1 MAQSP
6 VLLDRSKIHSMT
18 IVILVF
24 LGGVLTIL
32 SPCILPVLPFVF
44 ARSEQKF
51 LTNGLPMLAGMAITF
66 AAIAT
71 LAAVGGSWAVRVNQY
86 GRVFALVLLTL
97 FAATLL
103 STRLA
108 DWLARPFVALG
119 NQLAQSTP
127 GATPRFTLLNSLLL
141 GIATGLLWAPCAGPI
156 LGLIL
161 TGAAISGPN
170 ARTTLLLFAYA
181 AGAAT
186 SLAVALLAGGRVF
199 AFLKRSL
206 GTGEWIRRGL
216 GVAVLLAV
224 VAILFGWD
232 STVLTR
238 LSLNGTNNLEQS
250 LIDKINPQ
258 NPAAPGG
265 SMMAMSNSKADG
277 HAMMMSAAKPAGSL
291 PVEGDIPSFAG
302 ATLWLN
308 SPPLTPESLKGKVVV
323 VDFWTYSCI
332 NCLRALPYVESWYQK
347 YKDHGLVVIGVHAPE
362 FAFEKDPGNVRHAV
376 ADLKI
381 TYPVALDND
390 YVIWQAFNNQYWP
403 AHYFIDATGRIRA
416 HHFGEGNYDESEQI
430 IRTLL
435 TEAGQGALPPPG
447 MDQRAVGV
455 QAPPDEAHDQSPE
468 TYVGYRRADNFASP
482 GGFAQDQ
489 VHVYSAPAA
498 MKLNQWALG
507 GSWNV
512 DPEKAV
518 LGASGGKIEFRF
530 YARDLHLVLGPGSD
544 GKPVRFR
551 VTLDGAAPA
560 ASHGADTDSSG
571 AGVIDGQRLYQL
583 IRQSGDVGEH
593 VFSIQFLDPGV
604 QAYSFT
610 FG

>member
-1 MAQSP
+1 
-6 VLLDRSKIHSMT
+6 MT

-86 GRVFALVLLTL
+86 GRIFALVLLTA

-119 NQLAQSTP
+119 NRLTQANP
-127 GATPRFTLLNSLLL
+127 DAAGRFTLLNSLLL

-186 SLAVALLAGGRVF
+186 SLAVALLAGARVF
-199 AFLKRSL
+199 ALLKKSL

-224 VAILFGWD
+224 VAIVFGWD

-238 LSLNGTNNLEQS
+238 LSLSGTNSLEQS

-258 NPAAPGG
+258 NAGAPGG
-265 SMMAMSNSKADG
+265 AMMAMSNSTMAMSNTKNDG
-277 HAMMMSAAKPAGSL
+277 HAMMMSAAKPAGNL
-291 PVEGDIPSFAG
+291 PVEGEIPSFAG

-308 SPPLTPESLKGKVVV
+308 SPPLTPESLRGKVVL

-332 NCLRALPYVESWYQK
+332 NCLRALPHVQSWYQK

-362 FAFEKDPGNVRHAV
+362 FAFEKDAGNVRRAG

-390 YVIWQAFNNQYWP
+390 YAIWQAFNNQYWP
-403 AHYFIDATGRIRA
+403 AHYFIDATGHIRA
-416 HHFGEGNYDESEQI
+416 HHFGEGNYDESEQTL
-430 IRTLL
+430 RKLL
-435 TEAGQGALPPPG
+435 TDAGQTDLPPAG
-447 MDQRAVGV
+447 MGSAKAVGV

-489 VHVYSAPAA
+489 AHVYTAPSAL
-498 MKLNQWALG
+498 KLNQWALS

-518 LGASGGKIEFRF
+518 LGASGGKIVFRF
-530 YARDLHLVLGPGSD
+530 YARDLHLVLGPGS

-560 ASHGADTDSSG
+560 ANHGADTDASG
-571 AGVIDGQRLYQL
+571 AGIIDGQRLYQL

-593 VFSIQFLDPGV
+593 VFSIEFLDPGV

>member
-1 MAQSP
+1 
-6 VLLDRSKIHSMT
+6 MT

-51 LTNGLPMLAGMAITF
+51 LSNGLPMLAGMAITF

-86 GRVFALVLLTL
+86 GRVLALVLLTA

-119 NQLAQSTP
+119 NRLAQSNP
-127 GATPRFTLLNSLLL
+127 GAAGSFTLLNSLLL
-141 GIATGLLWAPCAGPI
+141 GVATGLLWAPCAGPI

-170 ARTTLLLFAYA
+170 AHTTLLLFAYA

-199 AFLKRSL
+199 AFLKKSL

-224 VAILFGWD
+224 VAIVFGWD

-238 LSLNGTNNLEQS
+238 LSLSGTNSLEQS

-258 NPAAPGG
+258 NTGAAGG
-265 SMMAMSNSKADG
+265 AMMAMSNSTMAMSNTKNDG
-277 HAMMMSAAKPAGSL
+277 HAMMMSAAKPAGNL
-291 PVEGDIPSFAG
+291 PVEGEIPSFAG

-308 SPPLTPESLKGKVVV
+308 SPPLTPESLRGKVVM

-332 NCLRALPYVESWYQK
+332 NCLRALPYVESWYDK
-347 YKDHGLVVIGVHAPE
+347 YKDHGFVVIGVHAPE
-362 FAFEKDPGNVRHAV
+362 FAFEKDPANVRRAV

-390 YVIWQAFNNQYWP
+390 YAIWQAFNNQYWP
-403 AHYFIDATGRIRA
+403 AHYFIDATGHIRA
-416 HHFGEGNYDESEQI
+416 HHFGEGNYDESEQT

-435 TEAGQGALPPPG
+435 TEAGQSGLPPPG
-447 MDQRAVGV
+447 MGGAKAVGV

-482 GGFAQDQ
+482 GGFSQDQ
-489 VHVYSAPAA
+489 AHAYSVPSAL
-498 MKLNQWALG
+498 KLNQWALG

-530 YARDLHLVLGPGSD
+530 YARDLHLVLGPGSG

-551 VTLDGAAPA
+551 VTLDGAAPGA
-560 ASHGADTDSSG
+560 NHGADTDSSG

-593 VFSIQFLDPGV
+593 VFAIEFLDPGV

>member
-1 MAQSP
+1 
-6 VLLDRSKIHSMT
+6 MT
-18 IVILVF
+18 LGILVF

-44 ARSEQKF
+44 ARSEQRF
-51 LTNGLPMLAGMAITF
+51 LTNGLPMLLGMAVTF
-66 AAIAT
+66 AGIAT

-86 GRVFALVLLTL
+86 GRIFALVLLTI

-119 NQLAQSTP
+119 NRLAQPVP
-127 GATPRFTLLNSLLL
+127 GQPAKLGPLNSLLL
-141 GIATGLLWAPCAGPI
+141 GVATGLLWAPCAGPI

-170 ARTTLLLFAYA
+170 TRTSLLLFAYA

-186 SLAVALLAGGRVF
+186 SLAVALFAGGRVF
-199 AFLKRSL
+199 AFMKKSL
-206 GTGEWIRRGL
+206 GTGEWLRRAL
-216 GVAVLLAV
+216 GIAVLIAV
-224 VAILFGWD
+224 VAIVFGWD
-232 STVLTR
+232 TSVLTR
-238 LSLNGTNNLEQS
+238 LSLNGTNSIEQS

-258 NPAAPGG
+258 GAQAGG
-265 SMMAMSNSKADG
+265 SMTMAMSNSNMAMANKNSDG
-277 HAMMMSAAKPAGSL
+277 HAMMMSSAKSAGAL
-291 PVEGDIPSFAG
+291 PVEGEIPSFAG

-308 SPPLTPESLKGKVVV
+308 SPPLTPEALRGKVVV

-332 NCLRALPYVESWYQK
+332 NCLRALPYVKGWYAK

-362 FAFEKDPGNVRHAV
+362 FAFEKDPSNVRRAV
-376 ADLKI
+376 ADLQI

-390 YVIWQAFNNQYWP
+390 YAIWQAFNNQYWP
-403 AHYFIDATGRIRA
+403 AHYFIDASGRIRA
-416 HHFGEGNYDESEQI
+416 HHFGEGNYDESEET

-435 TEAGQGALPPPG
+435 TEAGNTGLPPPG
-447 MDQRAVGV
+447 MGALPAVGV
-455 QAPPDEAHDQSPE
+455 QAAADEAHDQSPE
-468 TYVGYRRADNFASP
+468 TYVGYRRAENFASP

-489 VHVYSAPAA
+489 ARAYSAPAA
-498 MKLNQWALG
+498 LKLNQWALS

-518 LGASGGKIEFRF
+518 LAAAPGKITFRF
-530 YARDLHLVLGPGSD
+530 YARDLHLVLGPGKD
-544 GKPVRFR
+544 GKPVHFR

-560 ASHGADTDSSG
+560 GNHGADTDLSG

-583 IRQSGDVGEH
+583 IRQTGAVGEH
-593 VFSIQFLDPGV
+593 VFTIEFLDSGV

>member
-1 MAQSP
+1 
-6 VLLDRSKIHSMT
+6 
-18 IVILVF
+18 
-24 LGGVLTIL
+24 
-32 SPCILPVLPFVF
+32 
-44 ARSEQKF
+44 
-51 LTNGLPMLAGMAITF
+51 MLAGMAVTF

-86 GRVFALVLLTL
+86 GRIFALVLLTA

-119 NQLAQSTP
+119 NRLAQSDP
-127 GATPRFTLLNSLLL
+127 GASARFTPLNSVLL

-181 AGAAT
+181 AGAAS

-216 GVAVLLAV
+216 GVAVLIAV
-224 VAILFGWD
+224 VAIVFGWD

-238 LSLNGTNNLEQS
+238 LSLNGTNSLEQS

-258 NPAAPGG
+258 NAGAPGG
-265 SMMAMSNSKADG
+265 SMMAMSNSTMAMSNTKADG
-277 HAMMMSAAKPAGSL
+277 HAMMMSAAKPAGNL
-291 PVEGDIPSFAG
+291 PVEGEIPSFAG

-308 SPPLTPESLKGKVVV
+308 SPPLTPEALRGKVVV

-362 FAFEKDPGNVRHAV
+362 FAFEKDPGNVRRAV

-390 YVIWQAFNNQYWP
+390 YAIWQAFNNQYWP
-403 AHYFIDATGRIRA
+403 AHYFIDATGHVRA

-435 TEAGQGALPPPG
+435 TEAGQSGLPPPG
-447 MDQRAVGV
+447 MGAVKAAGV
-455 QAPPDEAHDQSPE
+455 EAPPDEAHDQSPE

-489 VHVYSAPAA
+489 AHVYSAPAA
-498 MKLNQWALG
+498 LKLNQWALG
-507 GSWNV
+507 GSWKV

-518 LGASGGKIEFRF
+518 LGAGGGKIEFRF
-530 YARDLHLVLGPGSD
+530 YARDLHLVLGPGAD

-551 VTLDGAAPA
+551 VTLDGAPPA

-571 AGVIDGQRLYQL
+571 AGIIDRQRLYQL
-583 IRQSGDVGEH
+583 IRQSGAVGEH
-593 VFSIQFLDPGV
+593 VFSIEFLDPDV

>member
-1 MAQSP
+1 
-6 VLLDRSKIHSMT
+6 MT
-18 IVILVF
+18 IVILVYF
-24 LGGVLTIL
+24 GGVLTIL

-51 LTNGLPMLAGMAITF
+51 LTSGLPMLAGMAITF

-86 GRVFALVLLTL
+86 GRVAALVLLTV

-119 NQLAQSTP
+119 NRLAQPSEGP
-127 GATPRFTLLNSLLL
+127 SRYGLLNSLLL
-141 GIATGLLWAPCAGPI
+141 GVATGLLWAPCAGPI

-199 AFLKRSL
+199 GFLKKSL
-206 GTGEWIRRGL
+206 GTGEWVRRGL
-216 GVAVLLAV
+216 GAAVLLAV

-238 LSLNGTNNLEQS
+238 LSLNGTNSLEQS
-250 LIDKINPQ
+250 LIDKINP
-258 NPAAPGG
+258 PARGG
-265 SMMAMSNSKADG
+265 NATMAMSNSTMAMSNSKADG
-277 HAMMMSAAKPAGSL
+277 HGMMMSAAKPSGEL
-291 PVEGDIPSFAG
+291 PVEGDLPSLAG

-308 SPPLTPESLKGKVVV
+308 SPPLTPEGLRGKVVM

-332 NCLRALPYVESWYQK
+332 NCLRALPYVESWYEK

-362 FAFEKDPGNVRHAV
+362 FAFEKDPANVRRAV
-376 ADLKI
+376 ADLKV

-390 YVIWQAFNNQYWP
+390 YAIWQAFNNQYWP
-403 AHYFIDATGRIRA
+403 AHYFIDAAGHIRG
-416 HHFGEGNYDESEQI
+416 HHFGEGNYDESEQT

-435 TEAGQGALPPPG
+435 TDAGQTNLPPAG
-447 MDQRAVGV
+447 MAVGKAVGV

-468 TYVGYRRADNFASP
+468 TYVGYRRAENFASP
-482 GGFAQDQ
+482 GGFTESRA
-489 VHVYSAPAA
+489 HAYSVPAA
-498 MKLNQWALG
+498 LKLNQWALG

-512 DPEKAV
+512 DAEKAV
-518 LGASGGKIEFRF
+518 LGAAGGKIVFRF

-551 VTLDGAAPA
+551 VMLDGAAPA
-560 ASHGADTDSSG
+560 ANHGADTDSSG
-571 AGVIDGQRLYQL
+571 SGTIDGQRLYQL

-593 VFSIQFLDPGV
+593 VFTIEFLDPGA

>member
-1 MAQSP
+1 
-6 VLLDRSKIHSMT
+6 MT

-51 LTNGLPMLAGMAITF
+51 LTNGLPMLVGMAVAF
-66 AAIAT
+66 AGIAT

-86 GRVFALVLLTL
+86 GRIFALVLLTG

-108 DWLARPFVALG
+108 DWLTRPFVALG
-119 NQLAQSTP
+119 NRLAQPTAP
-127 GATPRFTLLNSLLL
+127 AGGKLGLFNSALL
-141 GIATGLLWAPCAGPI
+141 GVATGLLWAPCAGPI

-170 ARTTLLLFAYA
+170 TRTTLLLFAYS

-186 SLAVALLAGGRVF
+186 SLSIALLAGGRVF
-199 AFLKRSL
+199 ALLKKSL
-206 GTGEWIRRGL
+206 GAGEWLRRAL
-216 GVAVLLAV
+216 GVAVLAAV
-224 VAILFGWD
+224 VAIVFGWD
-232 STVLTR
+232 SSVLTR
-238 LSLNGTNNLEQS
+238 LSLNGTNSLEQS
-250 LIDKINPQ
+250 LIDKIEPG
-258 NPAAPGG
+258 AAPGG
-265 SMMAMSNSKADG
+265 SMTMAMSNSNMAMSNTKGDG
-277 HAMMMSAAKPAGSL
+277 HAMMMSSAKSTGDL
-291 PVEGDIPSFAG
+291 PVEGEIPSFAG

-308 SPPLTPESLKGKVVV
+308 SPPLTPETLRGKVVM

-332 NCLRALPYVESWYQK
+332 NCLRALPYVITWYEK

-362 FAFEKDPGNVRHAV
+362 FAFEKDPNNVRRAV

-403 AHYFIDATGRIRA
+403 AHYFIDATGRIRG
-416 HHFGEGNYDESEQI
+416 HHFGEGGYDESEQT
-430 IRTLL
+430 IRRLL
-435 TEAGQGALPPPG
+435 TEAGYGDLPPAG
-447 MDQRAVGV
+447 MGKAQGVGV

-468 TYVGYRRADNFASP
+468 TYVGYRRADSFASP
-482 GGFAQDQ
+482 GGLVQDQ
-489 VHVYSAPAA
+489 SHLYSAPAA
-498 MKLNQWALG
+498 LRLNQWALA
-507 GSWNV
+507 GSWEV
-512 DPEKAV
+512 DAEKAV
-518 LGASGGKIEFRF
+518 LQATPGKIEFRF
-530 YARDLHLVLGPGSD
+530 FARDLHLVLGPSKD

-551 VTLDGAAPA
+551 VTLDGAAPLTN
-560 ASHGADTDSSG
+560 HGADTDSGG

-583 IRQSGDVGEH
+583 IRQSGEVGEH
-593 VFSIQFLDPGV
+593 VFSIEFLDSGA

>member
-1 MAQSP
+1 MSLA
-6 VLLDRSKIHSMT
+6 
-18 IVILVF
+18 ILVF

-51 LTNGLPMLAGMAITF
+51 LTNGLPMLLGMALTF
-66 AAIAT
+66 AGIAT

-86 GRVFALVLLTL
+86 GRVFALVLLTV

-119 NQLAQSTP
+119 NRLAQPAP
-127 GATPRFTLLNSLLL
+127 GQAAKFTLVNSLLL
-141 GIATGLLWAPCAGPI
+141 GVATGLLWAPCAGPI

-170 ARTTLLLFAYA
+170 SRTTLLLFAYA

-186 SLAVALLAGGRVF
+186 SLAVALFAGGRVF
-199 AFLKRSL
+199 AFLKKSL
-206 GTGEWIRRGL
+206 GTGEWLRRAL
-216 GVAVLLAV
+216 GVAVLVAV
-224 VAILFGWD
+224 VAIVFGWD
-232 STVLTR
+232 TTVLTR
-238 LSLNGTNNLEQS
+238 LSLNGTNSIEQS
-250 LIDKINPQ
+250 LIDQITPRD
-258 NPAAPGG
+258 AEARG
-265 SMMAMSNSKADG
+265 SMTMAMSNSNMAMSNSNMAMSNKNADG
-277 HAMMMSAAKPAGSL
+277 HAMMESSAKAAGVL
-291 PVEGDIPSFAG
+291 PVEGEIPSFAG
-302 ATLWLN
+302 AALWLN
-308 SPPLTPESLKGKVVV
+308 SPPLTPEALRGKVVV

-332 NCLRALPYVESWYQK
+332 NCLRALPYVKGWYEK

-381 TYPVALDND
+381 SYPVALDND
-390 YVIWQAFNNQYWP
+390 YAIWQAFNNQYWP
-403 AHYFIDATGRIRA
+403 AHYFIDASGRIRA
-416 HHFGEGNYDESEQI
+416 HHFGEGNYDESEET
-430 IRTLL
+430 IRKLL
-435 TEAGQGALPPPG
+435 TEAGNTGLPAPGMAALP
-447 MDQRAVGV
+447 AVGV
-455 QAPPDEAHDQSPE
+455 QAPADEAHDQSPE
-468 TYVGYRRADNFASP
+468 TYVGYRRAENFASS

-489 VHVYSAPAA
+489 AHTYAAPPAL
-498 MKLNQWALG
+498 KLNQWALS
-507 GSWNV
+507 GSWKV
-512 DPEKAV
+512 DPEKAI
-518 LGASGGKIEFRF
+518 LAAAPGKITFRF

-544 GKPVRFR
+544 GKPAHFR
-551 VTLDGAAPA
+551 VTLDGAAPGG
-560 ASHGADTDSSG
+560 SHGADTDASG

-583 IRQSGDVGEH
+583 IRQAGAVGEH
-593 VFSIQFLDPGV
+593 VFSIEFLDSGI